1 MSIFITPSSE
11 AYFRS
16 GLAKSAFKSTIYDNL
31 PLDIYL
37 PSMDF
42 IHRYFS
48 SSPRLRRVRPKFYQ
62 IHDAYLMFLKPFEK
76 VLLSLKKQNKVAPY
90 WSMLINRFVRSSEYL
105 RINELTKNSD
115 ELSILASIRFLENLL
130 RRIDTASL
138 DKMLQQM
145 SQQTQ
150 SQQVQIPQEVIQ
162 QINEIT
168 NSVAKEIIN
177 EIEEFKELKETSE
190 EAISVISGGSGG
202 KGFTK
207 EALSVLSFLEKPDE
221 FRKRVKLLSTAVR
234 FFRHFINTMP
244 SSLSH
249 LQQISLVGG
258 INGVTRMI
266 SERQLSDILPSEL
279 IYSQLGDIGK
289 MLFALKIVQKQL
301 SVYQRAASIK
311 PILFIDKSGSMADE
325 ITLKSEIPKISIAS
339 GLALAMYLKYDADI
353 YFFDTE
359 IEKIDRSKIVD
370 TLLRISADGGTNID
384 PVLREI
390 LTINK
395 PDYLYIIISDGITE
409 ASKDVLDEFIKS
421 GLIKNTKLIL
431 ININPD
437 YNWVNEL
444 KKYNNVFPVYSVAS
458 FDEAVKKILS

>member
-11 AYFRS
+11 TFFRS
-16 GLAKSAFKSTIYDNL
+16 GLAKSAFKNSIYENL

-37 PSMDF
+37 PSMNF
-42 IHRYFS
+42 ISSYFMS
-48 SSPRLRRVRPKFYQ
+48 KTRRLRPKFYQ
-62 IHDAYLMFLKPFEK
+62 IHDAYLMFLKPSEK
-76 VLLSLKKQNKVAPY
+76 VLLSLKKSNKAAPF

-105 RINELTKNSD
+105 RLNELTKNSD

-150 SQQVQIPQEVIQ
+150 QQSIPQEVSQ
-162 QINEIT
+162 QINEIA
-168 NSVAKEIIN
+168 NSVVKEIVK

-190 EAISVISGGSGG
+190 EAINVISGSGG

-207 EALSVLSFLEKPDE
+207 EALSVMSFLEKPEE
-221 FRKRVKLLSTAVR
+221 FRKRVRLLSTAVQ
-234 FFRHFINTMP
+234 FFRYFINTMP

-249 LQQISLVGG
+249 LQQVSFVGG
-258 INGVTRMI
+258 INGVTKMI

-279 IYSQLGDIGK
+279 IYNQLGDVGK
-289 MLFALKIVQKQL
+289 ILFALKIVQRQL
-301 SVYQRAASIK
+301 NVYQRAAAIK
-311 PILFIDKSGSMADE
+311 PILFVDKSGSMADAFMYNRDV
-325 ITLKSEIPKISIAS
+325 PKISVAT

-370 TLLRISADGGTNID
+370 TLLKIAADGGTNID

-390 LTINK
+390 LSINK
-395 PDYLYIIISDGITE
+395 PDYIYIIISDGITE

-421 GLIKNTKLIL
+421 SVIKNTKLIL
-431 ININPD
+431 IGINPS

-444 KKYNNVFPVYSVAS
+444 KKHNNVFSVYSVAS
-458 FDEAVKKILS
+458 FDEAVKKVLSS